1 MEHLEEYL
9 PALTP
14 LAFGIVVFG
23 VGLAFAL
30 RDRQHRKARDAHK
43 ANDQSSVGP
52 MVSETPTPQFSRLPR

>member
-1 MEHLEEYL
+1 MEHFEEYL

-30 RDRQHRKARDAHK
+30 RDRRRRKTREPNKDSNPDPATAALRP
-43 ANDQSSVGP
+43 SR
-52 MVSETPTPQFSRLPR
+52 QFKIIDD